1 VSRSFTGRAALLVAL
16 AAVWS
21 VAAWLL
27 WQSRVPGSLQ
37 LPHLDPHAY
46 FSARQLRDT
55 ESFGRLQEWDWL
67 LATVAELVALALY
80 AWRGVRFARESAA
93 GPLGTGMLLG
103 MLGFAIVWI
112 AQIPAGVLELWW
124 ERRHHLT
131 TTGYFTLI
139 FGNWLALG
147 VQFVFLCLT
156 LAIVMGL
163 ARKVGE
169 HWWIAAA
176 PVFVGLALLFAFI
189 TPWLLGTH
197 PLRRPDLVK
206 IASRLERIEHVQ
218 HTPIVVQSV
227 HDVTS
232 LPNAEAAGMGPS
244 RRVVLWDTLVD
255 GRFTDSELA
264 VVIAHE
270 LGHLARHHIWKDV
283 GWYALFAFPGAYLI
297 ARATRSRGGMGQ
309 PEAVPFSLLVVVV
322 LGLLALPL
330 QNAISR
336 RLESEADWMALQAT
350 RDPAGATALFR
361 RFVPT
366 TLDEPSPPTWE
377 YLLLENHPT
386 IMQRLA
392 MAKAWRLRYA
402 TSTAQS
408 P

>member
-1 VSRSFTGRAALLVAL
+1 MSRALARRAALL
-16 AAVWS
+16 AVPAVLWS
-21 VAAWLL
+21 AAAWYL

-37 LPHLDPHAY
+37 LPHLDSRAY
-46 FSARQLRDT
+46 FSGRDLHAAA
-55 ESFGRLQEWDWL
+55 SFGRLQEWDWL
-67 LATVAELVALALY
+67 LATVAQLVALTLY
-80 AWRGVRFARESAA
+80 AWRGGRFARESAA

-103 MLGFAIVWI
+103 MLGFALVWV
-112 AQIPAGVLELWW
+112 AQLPASVLELWW
-124 ERRHHLT
+124 QRRHQLSQ
-131 TTGYFTLI
+131 TGYFTAV
-139 FGNWLALG
+139 FGDWLALG
-147 VQFVFLCLT
+147 GQFVFLCLT

-163 ARKVGE
+163 ARRLGE
-169 HWWIAAA
+169 RWWLPAA
-176 PVFVGLALLFAFI
+176 PAFVGLALLFAFV

-197 PLRRPDLVK
+197 PLRRPDLLAV
-206 IASRLERIEHVQ
+206 ASRLERAEHVQ
-218 HTPIVVQSV
+218 HTPIVVQDV

-232 LPNAEAAGMGPS
+232 LPNAEATGIGPS

-255 GRFTDSELA
+255 GRFPTRELA

-270 LGHLARHHIWKDV
+270 LGHLARNHIWKDV
-283 GWYALFAFPGAYLI
+283 GWYALFAFPGAYAV
-297 ARATRSRGGMGQ
+297 ARATRRRGGMGE
-309 PEAVPFSLLVVVV
+309 PEAVPLSLLVVVV

-336 RLESEADWMALQAT
+336 HMEAEADWMALRTT

-366 TLDEPSPPTWE
+366 TLDEPSPSTWE

-386 IMQRLA
+386 IMQRIA
-392 MAKAWRLRYA
+392 MAQAWRRYA